1 MSQLNFAKH
10 IGLSQTSL
18 STIECGR
25 SRLTDK
31 NVKLIC
37 KTFNISEYWL
47 RTGNGEM
54 LSASPHEKE
63 FQEIFNRLLPDT
75 QEYLLLVAR
84 ELLKVQDKLASHFN
98 AAHSENG
105 IEVADDEDTK

>member
-1 MSQLNFAKH
+1 MSQENFAKH

-37 KTFNISEYWL
+37 KTFNISENWL

-63 FQEIFNRLLPDT
+63 FQEIFNRLLSDT
-75 QEYLLLVAR
+75 QEYLLLVAK
-84 ELLKVQDKLASHFN
+84 ELLKVQEKLVNHSETT
-98 AAHSENG
+98 HSENNT
-105 IEVADDEDTK
+105 EVAE